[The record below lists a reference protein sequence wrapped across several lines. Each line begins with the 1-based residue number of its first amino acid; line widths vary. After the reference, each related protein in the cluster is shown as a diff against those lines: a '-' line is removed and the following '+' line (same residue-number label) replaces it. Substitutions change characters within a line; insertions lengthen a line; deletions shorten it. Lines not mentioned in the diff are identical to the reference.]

1 MAEITNTAELPGQV
15 GSKGID
21 EVRRFWDTRPCNIRH
36 SRAEIGTRAYFD
48 EVEKRKY
55 FVESHIPPFA
65 EFEKWKGKRV
75 LEIGCGIGTDAVNF
89 ARAGADYTGVDLSP
103 ASLDLARR
111 RFAVFGL
118 QGTFHLANAEELLKV
133 VPVQVFDLVYSF
145 GVIHHSPEPPRVIRS
160 VEKYLGPESEFRLM
174 LYAKQSWK
182 NIMIEAGFD
191 RPEAQNGCPVAFTY
205 TPDEAREL
213 LKDFEILD
221 LHQDHVFPYVIEK
234 YVRYEYERVPWFQA
248 MPVEMF
254 HAFERAL
261 GWHMLIRC
269 RLPRASK

>member
-1 MAEITNTAELPGQV
+1 MAELSNTAQLSEPLAPK
-15 GSKGID
+15 SID

-36 SRAEIGTRAYFD
+36 SRAEIGTKAYFD

-55 FVESHIPPFA
+55 FVEPHIPPFA

-89 ARAGADYTGVDLSP
+89 ARAGADYTGVDLSA

-111 RFAVFGL
+111 RFAVYGL
-118 QGTFHLANAEELLKV
+118 RGTFHLGNAEELLEV

-160 VEKYLGPESEFRLM
+160 LKRYLGPESEFRLM
-174 LYAKQSWK
+174 LYAKHSWK
-182 NIMIEAGFD
+182 NIMIDAGFD

-205 TPDEAREL
+205 APEDVREL
-213 LKDFEILD
+213 LKDFQILD
-221 LHQDHVFPYVIEK
+221 LHQDHIFPYVIEK

-248 MPVEMF
+248 MPEEMF
-254 HAFERAL
+254 RAFERAL

-269 RLPRASK
+269 RLQRT